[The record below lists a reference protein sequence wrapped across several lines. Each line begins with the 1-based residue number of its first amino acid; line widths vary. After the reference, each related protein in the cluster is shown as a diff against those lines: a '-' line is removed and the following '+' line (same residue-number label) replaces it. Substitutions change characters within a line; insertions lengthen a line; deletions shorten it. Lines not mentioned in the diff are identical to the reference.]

1 MNVSKL
7 EMENERSEA
16 ALACS
21 GSGLDKLWFR
31 IWNHNFFTDQEIKVV
46 VWNTGEMFHA
56 LQKRQNS
63 LRQVQIKKKK
73 RMKASGLE
81 YRCIGVRF
89 PELALKW
96 FLFATVS
103 RRKEG
108 PTQSLV
114 CWARK
119 TLYPEIKQSEHKAN
133 EMSCTSTRLR
143 VILAR

>member
-73 RMKASGLE
+73 KNESLRARIPLHRGSISGAGTQVIPFRHSVQTDGRSHSVACLLGKE
-81 YRCIGVRF
+81 DPLPGD
-89 PELALKW
+89 K
-96 FLFATVS
+96 TV
-103 RRKEG
+103 G
-108 PTQSLV
+108 
-114 CWARK
+114 A
-119 TLYPEIKQSEHKAN
+119 
-133 EMSCTSTRLR
+133 
-143 VILAR
+143 